1 MAKST
6 WNGALQWEKPL
17 SMHFEAGKFH
27 YQCTLNNQRM
37 ENMDISQV
45 KQRITGRK
53 PRIMWGLMG
62 TSTANHVFFTIF
74 LTPKLEVYCKFSM
87 NPTTWRLDW
96 FPTSGLQKKSFLRC
110 CYSLPDQIGANLNI
124 GPFLPEIMA
133 IYNDFTNWKIL
144 RTLFSPLG

>member
-1 MAKST
+1 
-6 WNGALQWEKPL
+6 
-17 SMHFEAGKFH
+17 MHFEAGKIH
-27 YQCTLNNQRM
+27 YKCTLNNQRM

-87 NPTTWRLDW
+87 NPTT
-96 FPTSGLQKKSFLRC
+96 
-110 CYSLPDQIGANLNI
+110 
-124 GPFLPEIMA
+124 
-133 IYNDFTNWKIL
+133 
-144 RTLFSPLG
+144 